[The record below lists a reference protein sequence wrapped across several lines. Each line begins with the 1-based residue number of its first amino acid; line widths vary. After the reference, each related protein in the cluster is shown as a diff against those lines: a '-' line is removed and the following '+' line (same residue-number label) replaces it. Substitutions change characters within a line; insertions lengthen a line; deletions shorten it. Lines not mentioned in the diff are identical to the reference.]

1 MKFFCNFLQL
11 IFTLFIQMSWNSLKI
26 HICLMDFFNQRNLG
40 WTIDVSLGSYRNR
53 PCPDSVF
60 AVQLSQLPE
69 SSHMNGFTGK
79 LETQESTNWH
89 FYSHQLVKRS
99 FIFSLDQQILKLQAQ
114 AVEQVIVEEQLNNR
128 LIQIRQK
135 VLSNSFRVG
144 KTPGIPL

>member
-1 MKFFCNFLQL
+1 MQL
-11 IFTLFIQMSWNSLKI
+11 IFTLLIQMSCNSLKI
-26 HICLMDFFNQRNLG
+26 HICLMGFFNQINLG

-60 AVQLSQLPE
+60 TAQLSQLPE

-79 LETQESTNWH
+79 LETQESTNCH

-99 FIFSLDQQILKLQAQ
+99 FILSLDQQILKLQAH
-114 AVEQVIVEEQLNNR
+114 AVEQVVVKEQLNNR
-128 LIQIRQK
+128 QIQIRQK

-144 KTPGIPL
+144 ETAGIPL